1 MLNKIDQ
8 SNLLLVDNLKK
19 QYKEVF
25 PNSKVIEISALND
38 VNVDLLLENII
49 AVLPEGP
56 QYFPQD
62 VITDHPETFIVSEII
77 REKILGLLHEEVP
90 HSIAV
95 IVEKMKQTKN
105 VCEIYATIICER
117 EGQKGI
123 IIGKG
128 GKMIKRIGMQARY
141 DIENLLGIHCDL
153 KTFVRV
159 EPDWRN
165 SPKYLK
171 EFGYKYNG

>member
-77 REKILGLLHEEVP
+77 RERQGMIMLEYREV
-90 HSIAV
+90 
-95 IVEKMKQTKN
+95 
-105 VCEIYATIICER
+105 
-117 EGQKGI
+117 
-123 IIGKG
+123 
-128 GKMIKRIGMQARY
+128 
-141 DIENLLGIHCDL
+141 
-153 KTFVRV
+153 
-159 EPDWRN
+159 
-165 SPKYLK
+165 SPLPEYYL
-171 EFGYKYNG
+171 N